1 VKGLIRVM
9 KLQVSVLCKNRW
21 LLLIILLALFLRLID
36 IGQPYIGL
44 SSWNEA
50 HYSLAPLNYFKYGL
64 LTPMNDYG
72 LDLSTTP
79 LLYWAIYASYTVFGV
94 SEWAARIP
102 SLIFG
107 LISLFLIFHL
117 AERLYDRDTA
127 YLGTFI
133 AATMPGIIYFSRSV
147 QLESMTT
154 MFALAAA
161 LSLFNYADSD
171 SDKWFWTSAVFL
183 SLSIL
188 VKYTSIVIVPALL
201 WVWFYYVK
209 RSNPKAN
216 HVKLAAYVVLPLL
229 PSLLWIYYGAT
240 VTPAFMKGYFFR
252 PADPALIESIS
263 QAVYRA
269 FFEFLPL
276 NLGRLQFYLLISG
289 IPILA
294 ANIKKQGFFLL
305 LGTTWLAL
313 VIKYPQT
320 YINNWYYDY
329 TALYALAVLS
339 GYILTVVVRSLTQG
353 VSGRNK
359 KTALSLLLLVI
370 FLVNAQGYYT
380 PFHTY
385 FADTRA
391 DFQAAGEPVPFY
403 SARLVAEQNTEHKPV
418 MVAWPSTMYYAG
430 ADPAFVSAFH
440 FQDDKIESSIAEGRY
455 EYVAL
460 YYPLTKELADLLDG
474 SGYEKI
480 APRAWRKRP

>member
-1 VKGLIRVM
+1 MVM
-9 KLQVSVLCKNRW
+9 KPQDSVLWKNRW
-21 LLLIILLALFLRLID
+21 LLLIIILALFLRLID
-36 IGQPYIGL
+36 IRQPYIGL

-50 HYSLAPLNYFKYGL
+50 HYSLAPLNYFKYGRL
-64 LTPMNDYG
+64 MPMNDYG

-79 LLYWAIYASYTVFGV
+79 LLYWAIYASYWLFGV
-94 SEWAARIP
+94 SEWAARLP
-102 SLIFG
+102 SLISG
-107 LISLFLIFHL
+107 LISLFLIFRL
-117 AERLYDRDTA
+117 AERTCDRDTA
-127 YLGTFI
+127 YLGTVI
-133 AATMPGIIYFSRSV
+133 AATMPGIVYFSRSV

-161 LSLFNYADSD
+161 LALFNYADSD
-171 SDKWFWTSAVFL
+171 SDKWFWASAAFL
-183 SLSIL
+183 SLAIF

-201 WVWFYYVK
+201 WIWFYYVK
-209 RSNPKAN
+209 QSKLKAN

-240 VTPAFMKGYFFR
+240 VTPVFMKSYFFR
-252 PADPALIESIS
+252 PTDYVSLASIS
-263 QAVYRA
+263 HSLSRA
-269 FFEFLPL
+269 FFEFLPI

-329 TALYALAVLS
+329 TALYAFAVLS
-339 GYILTVVVRSLTQG
+339 GYILSVVLRSLTQG
-353 VSGRNK
+353 VSERNK
-359 KTALSLLLLVI
+359 KTALSLLLIVI
-370 FLVNAQGYYT
+370 LLVNAQGYYT

-385 FADTRA
+385 FTDARA
-391 DFQAAGEPVPFY
+391 DFQAAGEPEPFY
-403 SARLVAEQNTEHKPV
+403 SARLIAEQNTGHKPV

-430 ADPAFVSAFH
+430 ADPAYVSAFH
-440 FQDDKIESSIAEGRY
+440 FQDDKIESGIAEGRY

-460 YYPLTKELADLLDG
+460 YYPLTKELAELLDG

-480 APRAWRKRP
+480 APRAWRKKS